1 MRTPSKVT
9 YTVTIDEEIIVAK
22 QAATMCK
29 LLYEHS
35 FGVVPAR
42 QTTYAVTVTNTET
55 GTTVVADVESNI
67 GNAMMLIPLLRA
79 KAAVEA

>member
-1 MRTPSKVT
+1 MRTTSKVT
-9 YTVTIDEEIIVAK
+9 YTVTIDEKTVTAK
-22 QAATMCK
+22 QAKTMGK

-42 QTTYAVTVTNTET
+42 QTTYAVTVTNSET
-55 GTTVVADVESNI
+55 GVSVVADVESNI

>member
-1 MRTPSKVT
+1 MRTTSKVT
-9 YTVTIDEEIIVAK
+9 YTVTIDDKTITAK
-22 QAATMCK
+22 QAKTMGNV
-29 LLYEHS
+29 LYEHS

-55 GTTVVADVESNI
+55 GVSVVADVESNI

>member
-1 MRTPSKVT
+1 MRTTSKVT
-9 YTVTIDEEIIVAK
+9 YTVTIDDKTIVAK
-22 QAATMCK
+22 QAKTMGK

-42 QTTYAVTVTNTET
+42 QTTYSVTVTNTET
-55 GTTVVADVESNI
+55 GVSVVADVESNI
-67 GNAMMLIPLLRA
+67 GNTMMLIPLLRA